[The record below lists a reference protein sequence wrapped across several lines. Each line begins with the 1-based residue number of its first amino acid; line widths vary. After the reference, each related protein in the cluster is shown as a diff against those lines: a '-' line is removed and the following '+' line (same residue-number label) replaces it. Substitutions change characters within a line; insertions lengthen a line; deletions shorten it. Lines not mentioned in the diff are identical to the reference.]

1 MELLVGIGIL
11 VLILLAVVGAPLL
24 LLAGLA
30 VVLLNL
36 ILLPFKIAGC
46 LLRAGVGVAGF
57 SGPRLRRPVPLG
69 DHSPDPDPA
78 RRTRNLPGA
87 PALTGG
93 GPPFGL
99 SAQAGAAK

>member
-57 SGPRLRRPVPLG
+57 SLKLLMGILG
-69 DHSPDPDPA
+69 LA
-78 RRTRNLPGA
+78 FAVL
-87 PALTGG
+87 
-93 GPPFGL
+93 FL
-99 SAQAGAAK
+99 SAMIPLIPILLVGLGIYLVLRPSWAAVRPSV